1 MVMRSRLPGMSAVR
15 LSLFLG
21 LVLVPGVVQAGNGM
35 HPRTPVLWEPEP
47 ACMTIV
53 DRSVSPVFEFS
64 YTILYEDMVPPD
76 VMDEVE
82 DSRTH
87 QFLAFCRQHSV
98 QIPLPVWLSQADVD
112 RADEKDLVNPLDLE
126 PGDIIDTSP
135 EWMGCMVRITAD
147 DERRP
152 ITFAEAM
159 KPVVWDT
166 TGLPV
171 GAYVIDGY
179 TWEPPFNIYSLRNGV
194 VKVIDDPDPAMS
206 PPALAIRNRLDED
219 VVAWKG
225 EDLRLFGCLDAMDGS
240 TLSAYWAYTEK
251 EDELTW
257 NEFAADVPV
266 EGGEFELAFTPP
278 EGVFGLLA
286 MRVDI
291 TDPMDRTYTAHM
303 DVLAQILTDP
313 APDGTG
319 GGCDGTGIFFDPN
332 CGSSGSDESASDGSS
347 GAGVTSAGSGPTEG
361 SSGGGGGTT
370 SGTTGP
376 EQTPGPGESCAGC
389 AVGGSGASLVWL
401 VGVACLRRRRR

>member
-1 MVMRSRLPGMSAVR
+1 MSAIR
-15 LSLFLG
+15 LGLFLG
-21 LVLVPGVVQAGNGM
+21 LVLAPGVVQAGNGM

-53 DRSVSPVFEFS
+53 DRSVSPVFEFQ
-64 YTILYEDMVPPD
+64 YTILYEDEVPPEA
-76 VMDEVE
+76 MDEVE

-112 RADEKDLVNPLDLE
+112 RADEKDLVDPLELG
-126 PGDIIDTSP
+126 PGDIIETSP

-147 DERRP
+147 DERRL
-152 ITFAEAM
+152 ITFAEAK

-166 TGLPV
+166 TGVPV
-171 GAYVIDGY
+171 GPYVISGY

-219 VVAWKG
+219 VIVWMG
-225 EDLRLFGCLDAMDGS
+225 EDLRLFGCLDALDGS
-240 TLSAYWAYTEK
+240 TISGYWAYTEK
-251 EDELTW
+251 EDQLTW
-257 NEFAADVPV
+257 NQFAADVPV

-278 EGVFGLLA
+278 AGVYGLLA
-286 MRVDI
+286 IRVDI
-291 TDPMDRTYTAHM
+291 TDPLDRTYTAHM
-303 DVLAQILTDP
+303 DVLAQLLDTP
-313 APDGTG
+313 APAGTG
-319 GGCDGTGIFFDPN
+319 GECEGSGFLVEPECSGGATDDGAG
-332 CGSSGSDESASDGSS
+332 EGSS
-347 GAGVTSAGSGPTEG
+347 GAGVTGSDGPTEG
-361 SSGGGGGTT
+361 SSGGASGST
-370 SGTTGP
+370 SGTTGT
-376 EQTPGPGESCAGC
+376 EQTPGPSESCAGC

>member
-1 MVMRSRLPGMSAVR
+1 MPGMSAIR

-21 LVLVPGVVQAGNGM
+21 LVLVPGVVQAGNGT
-35 HPRTPVLWEPEP
+35 HPRTPVMWDPEP

-53 DRSVSPVFEFS
+53 DRSVSPLLEFS
-64 YTILYEDMVPPD
+64 YTILYEDVVPPEA
-76 VMDEVE
+76 MDEVE

-87 QFLAFCRQHSV
+87 QFVAFCRQHSV
-98 QIPLPVWLSQADVD
+98 QLPLPVWLSQMDVD
-112 RADEKDLVNPLDLE
+112 RADEKNLVDPLDLK
-126 PGDIIDTSP
+126 PADIIETSP

-152 ITFAEAM
+152 ITFAEAK

-171 GAYVIDGY
+171 GTYVIDGY

-194 VKVIDDPDPAMS
+194 VKVVDDPDPAMS
-206 PPALAIRNRLDED
+206 PPALAIRNDLDNA
-219 VVAWKG
+219 VAWKD
-225 EDLRLFGCLDAMDGS
+225 EALRLFGCYDALEGS
-240 TLSAYWAYTEK
+240 TISGYWATTEN
-251 EDELTW
+251 EGGQLTW
-257 NEFAADVPV
+257 NQFAADVPV

-278 EGVFGLLA
+278 EGLFGLLA
-286 MRVDI
+286 MRIDI
-291 TDPMDRTYTAHM
+291 TDPLDRTYVAHM
-303 DVLAQILTDP
+303 DTLAQILTTP
-313 APDGTG
+313 APDETS

-332 CGSSGSDESASDGSS
+332 CGGSSGSDGGASDGSS
-347 GAGVTSAGSGPTEG
+347 GAGVTSAGSDGPTEGG

-376 EQTPGPGESCAGC
+376 EQTPGPSESCAGC